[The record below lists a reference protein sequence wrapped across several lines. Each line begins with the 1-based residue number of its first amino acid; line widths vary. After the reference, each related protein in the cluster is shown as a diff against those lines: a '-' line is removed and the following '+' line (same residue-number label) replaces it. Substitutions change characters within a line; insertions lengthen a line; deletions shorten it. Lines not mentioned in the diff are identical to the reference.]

1 MKQGHK
7 RLTPKSEPERTYSVA
22 VVATMSAGKS
32 TLLNAMI
39 GRRLLPAR
47 NEACTASVCRIEDRD
62 ELPAFRG
69 RSKVAGKWGRW
80 KTPVSSEV
88 LQMWNDTSHDEISI
102 EGNIKTIANT
112 HNGYRVVFIDTP
124 GPNNASCEDHAKI
137 TQRVIDEADFSS
149 IVFVV
154 NASVAGVEDEW
165 RLLSRLQQVY
175 SSTQKKSRI
184 IFAVN
189 KIDLL
194 DAEHG
199 ESVVDVLKACEAHL
213 RGIGFHNPVVVPLCS
228 DLGLSIRQMRAAKVK
243 YKRGKDK
250 PSPPRGQRKNLYE
263 AVESPRAQ
271 ARLRRQIETF
281 LAQRTFY
288 RNGISYSAEGAKALS
303 RIEHTRVKSSGRI
316 LLGGK
321 FFKESD
327 LRSAEKLSGIPVL
340 EILLQQDLNAFA
352 NKKEGVKG

>member
-1 MKQGHK
+1 
-7 RLTPKSEPERTYSVA
+7 
-22 VVATMSAGKS
+22 MSAGKS

-39 GRRLLPAR
+39 GHRLLPTR
-47 NEACTASVCRIEDRD
+47 NEACTASICRIEDRD
-62 ELPAFRG
+62 ELQTFRG
-69 RSKVAGKWGRW
+69 RTKVAGKWNRW
-80 KTPVSSEV
+80 KTPITSEI
-88 LQMWNDTSHDEISI
+88 LQKWNDCSHEEVSI
-102 EGNIKTIANT
+102 EGDIKTISNT
-112 HNGYRVVFIDTP
+112 NNGYRVVFVDTP

-137 TQRVIDEADFSS
+137 TERVINEADFSS

-175 SSTQKKSRI
+175 SATKKKSRI
-184 IFAVN
+184 IFAIN

-194 DAEHG
+194 DAGHG
-199 ESVVDVLKACEAHL
+199 ESIVDVLKACDLYL
-213 RGIGFHNPVVVPLCS
+213 RGIGFLDPVVVPVCG
-228 DLGLSIRQMRAAKVK
+228 DLGLSIRQMYAARVR

-263 AVESPRAQ
+263 AVERPRIQ
-271 ARLRRQIETF
+271 ARLRREIETF

-288 RNGISYSAEGAKALS
+288 RNGIMYSAEGAKALS
-303 RIEHTRVKSSGRI
+303 RIEHARVKSSGRI

-327 LRSAEKLSGIPVL
+327 LKSAEKLSGIPVL
-340 EILLQQDLNAFA
+340 EMLLQQDLNAFA
-352 NKKEGVKG
+352 NKKEGVKR

>member
-1 MKQGHK
+1 MKK
-7 RLTPKSEPERTYSVA
+7 RPEKTYSVA

-39 GRRLLPAR
+39 GHRLLPAR

-69 RSKVAGKWGRW
+69 RTKVAGKWSRW
-80 KTPVSSEV
+80 KTPITSEI
-88 LQMWNDTSHDEISI
+88 LQKWNDCSHEEVSI

-137 TQRVIDEADFSS
+137 TERVINEADFSS

-165 RLLSRLQQVY
+165 RLLSRLQQFY
-175 SSTQKKSRI
+175 SSAQKKSRI
-184 IFAVN
+184 IFAIN
-189 KIDLL
+189 KVDLL

-213 RGIGFHNPVVVPLCS
+213 RGLHGDAVVCLALRLLVPVAFLADIALQLPPDRRWVASNPLRYMFFRTSLFTQRLDYDTLLIRQAVVLRSPGR
-228 DLGLSIRQMRAAKVK
+228 GLSSFLCGHLCLLAFLCLQESIQPTPDFFNPRLKPAQQANHSRQ
-243 YKRGKDK
+243 
-250 PSPPRGQRKNLYE
+250 NL
-263 AVESPRAQ
+263 
-271 ARLRRQIETF
+271 
-281 LAQRTFY
+281 
-288 RNGISYSAEGAKALS
+288 
-303 RIEHTRVKSSGRI
+303 
-316 LLGGK
+316 
-321 FFKESD
+321 
-327 LRSAEKLSGIPVL
+327 PVL
-340 EILLQQDLNAFA
+340 HWKLARA
-352 NKKEGVKG
+352 R

>member
-1 MKQGHK
+1 MKK
-7 RLTPKSEPERTYSVA
+7 RPEKTYSVA

-39 GRRLLPAR
+39 GHRLLPAR

-69 RSKVAGKWGRW
+69 RTKVAGKWSRW
-80 KTPVSSEV
+80 KTPITSEI
-88 LQMWNDTSHDEISI
+88 LQKWNDCSHEEVSI

-137 TQRVIDEADFSS
+137 TERVINEADFSS

-165 RLLSRLQQVY
+165 RLLSRLQQFY
-175 SSTQKKSRI
+175 SSAQKKSRI
-184 IFAVN
+184 IFAIN
-189 KIDLL
+189 KVDLL

-213 RGIGFHNPVVVPLCS
+213 RGIGFLNPVVVPVCS
-228 DLGLSIRQMRAAKVK
+228 DLGLSIRQTRAAKVK

-250 PSPPRGQRKNLYE
+250 PSPPKGQRKNLYE
-263 AVESPRAQ
+263 AVEIGRASC
-271 ARLRRQIETF
+271 RE
-281 LAQRTFY
+281 
-288 RNGISYSAEGAKALS
+288 
-303 RIEHTRVKSSGRI
+303 RV
-316 LLGGK
+316 L
-321 FFKESD
+321 
-327 LRSAEKLSGIPVL
+327 PTV
-340 EILLQQDLNAFA
+340 
-352 NKKEGVKG
+352 

>member
-1 MKQGHK
+1 MSGRSKGVH
-7 RLTPKSEPERTYSVA
+7 RGAERIYSVA

-39 GRRLLPAR
+39 GRRLLPAG

-62 ELPAFRG
+62 ELSAFRG
-69 RSKVAGKWGRW
+69 RTKVAGKWGRW
-80 KTPVSSEV
+80 KTPVTSEV
-88 LQMWNDTSHDEISI
+88 LRTWNDTSHDEISI
-102 EGNIKTIANT
+102 EGNIPTIANT
-112 HNGYRVVFIDTP
+112 HNGYRVVFMDTP

-165 RLLSRLQQVY
+165 RLLSRLQQIC
-175 SSTQKKSRI
+175 SSAQTKSRI

-199 ESVVDVLKACEAHL
+199 ESVVDVLRACEAHL
-213 RGIGFHNPVVVPLCS
+213 RGIGFHNPVVVPVCG

-250 PSPPRGQRKNLYE
+250 PLPSKGQWKDLYE
-263 AVESPRAQ
+263 AVESPRIQ

-288 RNGISYSAEGAKALS
+288 GNGIAYFAEGAKVLS
-303 RIEHTRVKSSGRI
+303 RIEHTRVKSSERI

-321 FFKESD
+321 FFKAAD
-327 LRSAEKLSGIPVL
+327 LRSAEKLSGVPVL
-340 EILLQQDLNAFA
+340 EMMLQQDLNAFA
-352 NKKEGVKG
+352 NRKEGVKA

>member
-1 MKQGHK
+1 MKQGQK
-7 RLTPKSEPERTYSVA
+7 RLIPNSEPKRTYSVA

-62 ELPAFRG
+62 ELLAFRG
-69 RSKVAGKWGRW
+69 RTKVAGKWSRW
-80 KTPVSSEV
+80 KTPITSEI
-88 LQMWNDTSHDEISI
+88 LQKWNDCSHEEVSI

-137 TQRVIDEADFSS
+137 TERVINEADFSS

-175 SSTQKKSRI
+175 SSAQKKSRI
-184 IFAVN
+184 IFAIN

-213 RGIGFHNPVVVPLCS
+213 RGIGFLNPVVVPVCS
-228 DLGLSIRQMRAAKVK
+228 DLGLSIRQTRAAKVK

-250 PSPPRGQRKNLYE
+250 PLPPKGQRKNLYE
-263 AVESPRAQ
+263 AVESPRIQ
-271 ARLRRQIETF
+271 SRLRRQIETF

-288 RNGISYSAEGAKALS
+288 RNGIAYSAEGAKALS
-303 RIEHTRVKSSGRI
+303 RIEHTRVKSSERI

-340 EILLQQDLNAFA
+340 EMLLQQDLNAFA
-352 NKKEGVKG
+352 NKKGVKG